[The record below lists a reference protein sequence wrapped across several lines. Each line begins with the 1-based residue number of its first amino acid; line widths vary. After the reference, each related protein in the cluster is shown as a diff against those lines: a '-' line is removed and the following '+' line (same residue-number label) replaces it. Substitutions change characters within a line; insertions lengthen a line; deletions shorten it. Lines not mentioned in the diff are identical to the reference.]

1 MQITIEKHKQ
11 DAITPTDNQEKVI
24 RLWDMDVE
32 RADREAID
40 HVLGHLVQSGTRP
53 AITVTG
59 DVVEIIT
66 AVTQTMQNSLPSQ
79 LSAPLKTMM
88 DYLARWL
95 CDYVDETGA
104 TVLRVTFGFDGST
117 HKQEREK

>member
-1 MQITIEKHKQ
+1 MQVTIERQ
-11 DAITPTDNQEKVI
+11 NIGQEADTGAKVATS

-32 RADREAID
+32 SGDREAID
-40 HVLGHLVQSGTRP
+40 QVLGHLIKSGTRP

-59 DVVEIIT
+59 DVIEIVT
-66 AVTQTMQNSLPSQ
+66 AVTQTMQKSVPTQ
-79 LSAPLKTMM
+79 LTHPLKTMM

-104 TVLRVTFGFDGST
+104 TVLRVTLGFDALS
-117 HKQEREK
+117 KQREGDA